1 MHDRVVFST
10 CERADVFDRSFEP
23 HLLDT
28 DGGEDSQVFRRLGVP
43 LHSALSL

>member
-28 DGGEDSQVFRRLGVP
+28 DGGEDPHVFRRLGVP

>member
-1 MHDRVVFST
+1 MVFST